1 MPKKGVLIPTN
12 YIDNKFKMAF
22 TTIIPPL
29 KDIMSTQKTLQSLDE
44 THPINMSD
52 IKRFTRNSKSN
63 RTPIDHKLNNNGNNN
78 PGNDPNN
85 NPNNNS
91 NSNCLNSNCPEH
103 NLPNDNSPNNS
114 NKLFPKRTTSAQSVT
129 SAFSKQQQK
138 YQRCIEYLQSQ
149 HEQTLTSL
157 HQEVQDLKSENK
169 KLNFKMLLESNNPD
183 GGVQSIVK
191 NTLGAKVVNK
201 TISQELLLQE
211 TIKDLQVKLDLSE
224 DTNQHQEK
232 TIKTLNKQMK
242 MLKSSGLE
250 IKKVSSP
257 RQQKSRSSSINLNQN
272 YRPSPPPPLKNEHI
286 EKDKLIN
293 ALKDQN
299 KLLLD
304 KIEEQQVIIRNL
316 KIKSQI
322 EYQRGSQQHD
332 NTPRNVMNCDSNER
346 NNGNF
351 TVVESDSRILF
362 NPVSSLPP
370 INQVGSRS
378 GNSSRNG
385 RGGSVLTPRTSRT
398 DISRRTKRKDG
409 I

>member
-1 MPKKGVLIPTN
+1 
-12 YIDNKFKMAF
+12 MAF

-29 KDIMSTQKTLQSLDE
+29 KDVMSTQKTLQSLDE

-63 RTPIDHKLNNNGNNN
+63 RTPIDHKLNNNPSNS
-78 PGNDPNN
+78 PNN
-85 NPNNNS
+85 NPNNNP
-91 NSNCLNSNCPEH
+91 NSNCPEH
-103 NLPNDNSPNNS
+103 NLPNDNLPNNS
-114 NKLFPKRTTSAQSVT
+114 NKLFPKRTTSAQSM
-129 SAFSKQQQK
+129 SSLAFSKQQQK

-149 HEQTLTSL
+149 HDQTLTSL

-183 GGVQSIVK
+183 GGVQSIIK

-272 YRPSPPPPLKNEHI
+272 YRPSPPPLKNEHI

-304 KIEEQQVIIRNL
+304 KIEEQQVTIRNF
-316 KIKSQI
+316 KIKNQI
-322 EYQRGSQQHD
+322 EHQRGNQQHD
-332 NTPRNVMNCDSNER
+332 NTPRNGMNCDSNER
-346 NNGNF
+346 NNGGNF

-370 INQVGSRS
+370 INQVGNRS

-385 RGGSVLTPRTSRT
+385 RGATVLTPRTSRT